1 MDINYPLLLLLA
13 SSAAMAGAVFYL
25 TQLIEPLWDQVTAR
39 YVRDLEPMLEALSL
53 NPTNLPQLMRFW
65 GVTMAGSFLFIALA
79 LDMWPVAF
87 IAVYLV
93 YVAPRIYLNLEI
105 ARRTMLLRD
114 QLVGTVTAL
123 ANATR
128 AGLSLAQGIDNVAA
142 ETPEPLATELNRIS
156 RDYRGGRP
164 LAASLVDARARL
176 KLDSFTLFASA
187 LLVSLER
194 GGRIT
199 DALERIS
206 KSLQENQRLERKLE
220 ADTQSGK
227 KVVVILAIFPF
238 AFLVMFYFLNPE
250 GTTLLFTTVL
260 GQIVLLVV
268 IVLVYFAVRW
278 AQRIL
283 DVDI

>member
-65 GVTMAGSFLFIALA
+65 GVTMAGSFLVIALA

-142 ETPEPLATELNRIS
+142 ETPEPLGILSHVDRVAPLFWRSSDRSAPRSNRS
-156 RDYRGGRP
+156 FEMRCR
-164 LAASLVDARARL
+164 AASMSPVTCRRAIPMVA
-176 KLDSFTLFASA
+176 F
-187 LLVSLER
+187 VSSTVPYAA
-194 GGRIT
+194 GR
-199 DALERIS
+199 
-206 KSLQENQRLERKLE
+206 SLSLRTR
-220 ADTQSGK
+220 
-227 KVVVILAIFPF
+227 P
-238 AFLVMFYFLNPE
+238 P
-250 GTTLLFTTVL
+250 
-260 GQIVLLVV
+260 
-268 IVLVYFAVRW
+268 
-278 AQRIL
+278 
-283 DVDI
+283 

>member
-1 MDINYPLLLLLA
+1 MPLNQETLLLLA
-13 SSAAMAGAVFYL
+13 SSAAMAGAVFFL
-25 TQLIEPLWDQVTAR
+25 TQLIEPLWDRLTAR
-39 YVRDLEPMLEALSL
+39 YIRDLAPMLEALSI
-53 NPTNLPQLMRFW
+53 NPANLPQLMRFW
-65 GVTMAGSFLFIALA
+65 GVAMAASFLFIALA

-93 YVAPRIYLNLEI
+93 YVAPRIYLHAQI
-105 ARRTMLLRD
+105 ARRMMLLRD

-142 ETPEPLATELNRIS
+142 ETPEPLATELHRIS

-199 DALERIS
+199 EALERIS

-268 IVLVYFAVRW
+268 IMLVYFAVRW

>member
-1 MDINYPLLLLLA
+1 
-13 SSAAMAGAVFYL
+13 
-25 TQLIEPLWDQVTAR
+25 
-39 YVRDLEPMLEALSL
+39 
-53 NPTNLPQLMRFW
+53 
-65 GVTMAGSFLFIALA
+65 LA

-93 YVAPRIYLNLEI
+93 YVAPRIYLQQEI

-128 AGLSLAQGIDNVAA
+128 AGLSLAQGIANVAA
-142 ETPEPLATELNRIS
+142 ETPEPLANELNRIS

-164 LAASLVDARARL
+164 LSASLVDARTRL

-199 DALERIS
+199 EALERIG

-250 GTTLLFTTVL
+250 GTSLLFTTVL

-278 AQRIL
+278 AQSIL

>member
-1 MDINYPLLLLLA
+1 MDPNLQTLLLLG
-13 SSAAMAGAVFYL
+13 SSLAMAGAVFFL
-25 TQLIEPLWDQVTAR
+25 TQLIEPLWDSVTAR
-39 YVRDLEPMLEALSL
+39 YIRDLQPMLDALSL
-53 NPTNLPQLMRFW
+53 NPANLPQLLRFW
-65 GVTMAGSFLFIALA
+65 GVAMAGSFLFIALA
-79 LDMWPVAF
+79 LGMWPVAF

-93 YVAPRIYLNLEI
+93 YVAPRIYLHAEI
-105 ARRTMLLRD
+105 ARRTSLLRD
-114 QLVGTVTAL
+114 QLVGSVTAL

-128 AGLSLAQGIDNVAA
+128 AGLSLAQGIDNVSA
-142 ETPEPLATELNRIS
+142 ETPEPLATELRKIS

-164 LAASLVDARARL
+164 LSASLIDARSRL

-199 DALERIS
+199 EALERIS
-206 KSLQENQRLERKLE
+206 RSLQENQRLERKLE

-250 GTTLLFTTVL
+250 GTSLLFTTVL